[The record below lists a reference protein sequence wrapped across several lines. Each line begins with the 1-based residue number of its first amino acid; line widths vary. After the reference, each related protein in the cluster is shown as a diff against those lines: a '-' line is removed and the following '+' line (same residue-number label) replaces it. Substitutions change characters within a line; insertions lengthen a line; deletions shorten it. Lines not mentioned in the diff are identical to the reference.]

1 MIFMWWFVYGAVDSY
16 HCVPTIEMAELRSTT
31 IIVYCIPGL
40 RYSKWIPKF
49 EGFLKWSL
57 RISEVKS
64 PCKIFCHY
72 CWIAYINSKSKI
84 CGSLSMPGIEKSPTK
99 RRFVSVTTQSKD
111 LTLKNMLKRQATRG
125 FKGKSLDRASVLY
138 RVNIPRS

>member
-1 MIFMWWFVYGAVDSY
+1 
-16 HCVPTIEMAELRSTT
+16 
-31 IIVYCIPGL
+31 
-40 RYSKWIPKF
+40 
-49 EGFLKWSL
+49 
-57 RISEVKS
+57 
-64 PCKIFCHY
+64 
-72 CWIAYINSKSKI
+72 
-84 CGSLSMPGIEKSPTK
+84 MPGIEKSPTK